1 MEKEREAYMASI
13 SEIIIVFSYMVFLS
27 FSPGPNNILC
37 SVNSTKYGIKKTLS
51 LLAGVI
57 TGFFLVGF
65 TTSLT
70 IEFVKDQQEILDK
83 MKYICGFYLLYLSYI
98 IATDDPENYKE
109 NVDNLESPLKFK
121 DGFLLQLIN
130 GKIIFYYIIL
140 MTTYASRFGADYSIK
155 FGLLLAATF
164 VGMSATSSWMLL
176 GSLLRK
182 FLSDTRKARITNYIL
197 GTLLAIVAIDLVF
210 HEEIMEIV

>member
-1 MEKEREAYMASI
+1 MASI
-13 SEIIIVFSYMVFLS
+13 SEIIIVLSYMVFLS

-37 SVNSTKYGIKKTLS
+37 SVNSTKYGIKNTLP

-57 TGFFLVGF
+57 SGFFLVGL

-70 IEFVKDQQEILDK
+70 VEFIKDQQGILNN
-83 MKYICGFYLLYLSYI
+83 MKYICGLYLIYLSYI

-109 NVDNLESPLKFK
+109 SVDNLESPLKFK
-121 DGFLLQLIN
+121 NGFLLQLIN

-164 VGMSATSSWMLL
+164 VGMSATSSWMFL
-176 GSLLRK
+176 GSLMRK
-182 FLSDTRKARITNYIL
+182 FLSDSKKARITNYIL

-210 HEEIMEIV
+210 HEEIMEYM

>member
-1 MEKEREAYMASI
+1 MASI
-13 SEIIIVFSYMVFLS
+13 SEIIIVLSYMVFLS

-37 SVNSTKYGIKKTLS
+37 SVNSTKYGIKNTLP

-57 TGFFLVGF
+57 SGFFLVGL

-70 IEFVKDQQEILDK
+70 VEFIKDQQGILNN
-83 MKYICGFYLLYLSYI
+83 MKYICGLYLFYLSYI

-109 NVDNLESPLKFK
+109 SVDNLESPLKFK
-121 DGFLLQLIN
+121 NGFLLQLIN

-164 VGMSATSSWMLL
+164 VGMSATSSWMFL

-182 FLSDTRKARITNYIL
+182 FLSDSKKARITNYIL

-210 HEEIMEIV
+210 HEEIMEYM

>member
-1 MEKEREAYMASI
+1 MENL
-13 SEIIIVFSYMVFLS
+13 SEYLIVLSYMIFLS

-37 SVNSTKYGIKKTLS
+37 SVNSTKYGINKTLP
-51 LLAGVI
+51 LLTGVI
-57 TGFFLVGF
+57 SGFFLVGF

-70 IEFVKDQQEILDK
+70 IEYIKEQQDILDN
-83 MKYICGFYLLYLSYI
+83 MKYICGLYLMYLSYI

-109 NVDNLESPLKFK
+109 SVDNLESPLKFK

-140 MTTYASRFGADYSIK
+140 MTTYASRFGTDYSIK
-155 FGLLLAATF
+155 FSLLIGATF
-164 VGMSATSSWMLL
+164 VGFSATSSWIFL

-182 FLSDTRKARITNYIL
+182 FLSDTRKAKITNYTL
-197 GTLLAIVAIDLVF
+197 GTLLAVVAIDLVL
-210 HEEIMEIV
+210 HEELMEII

>member
-1 MEKEREAYMASI
+1 MENLPEYL
-13 SEIIIVFSYMVFLS
+13 IVLSYMIFLS

-37 SVNSTKYGIKKTLS
+37 SINSTKYGIKKTLP

-57 TGFFLVGF
+57 AGFFLVGF

-70 IEFVKDQQEILDK
+70 VEFIKDQQDILNN
-83 MKYICGFYLLYLSYI
+83 MKYICGLYLMYLSYI
-98 IATDDPENYKE
+98 IATDNPENYKE
-109 NVDNLESPLKFK
+109 SVDNLESPLKFK

-140 MTTYASRFGADYSIK
+140 MATYASRFGADYSIK

-164 VGMSATSSWMLL
+164 VGMSATSSWMFL

-182 FLSDTRKARITNYIL
+182 FLSDSKRARITNYIL
-197 GTLLAIVAIDLVF
+197 GTLLAIVAVDLVF
-210 HEEIMEIV
+210 HEEIMEII

>member
-1 MEKEREAYMASI
+1 MASI
-13 SEIIIVFSYMVFLS
+13 SEIIIVLSYMVFLS

-37 SVNSTKYGIKKTLS
+37 SVNSTKYGIKNTLP

-57 TGFFLVGF
+57 AGFFLVGL

-70 IEFVKDQQEILDK
+70 VEFIKDQQGILNN
-83 MKYICGFYLLYLSYI
+83 MIYICGLYLMYLSYI

-109 NVDNLESPLKFK
+109 SVDNLESPLKFK
-121 DGFLLQLIN
+121 NGFLLQLMN

-164 VGMSATSSWMLL
+164 VGMSATSSWMFL
-176 GSLLRK
+176 GSLMRK
-182 FLSDTRKARITNYIL
+182 FLSDSKKARITNYIL

-210 HEEIMEIV
+210 HEEIMEYM

>member
-1 MEKEREAYMASI
+1 MASI
-13 SEIIIVFSYMVFLS
+13 SDIIIVLSYMVFLS

-37 SVNSTKYGIKKTLS
+37 SVNSTKYGIKNTLP

-57 TGFFLVGF
+57 SGFFLVGL

-70 IEFVKDQQEILDK
+70 VEFIKDQQGILNN
-83 MKYICGFYLLYLSYI
+83 MKYICGLYLMYLSYI

-109 NVDNLESPLKFK
+109 SVDNLESPLKFK
-121 DGFLLQLIN
+121 NGFLLQLIN

-164 VGMSATSSWMLL
+164 VGMSATSSWMFL
-176 GSLLRK
+176 GSLMRK
-182 FLSDTRKARITNYIL
+182 FLSDSKKARITNYIL
-197 GTLLAIVAIDLVF
+197 GTLLAIVAVDLVF
-210 HEEIMEIV
+210 HEEIMEYM

>member
-1 MEKEREAYMASI
+1 MASI
-13 SEIIIVFSYMVFLS
+13 SEIIIVLSYMVFLS

-37 SVNSTKYGIKKTLS
+37 SVNSTKYGIKNTLP

-57 TGFFLVGF
+57 SGFFLVGL

-70 IEFVKDQQEILDK
+70 VEFIKDQQGILNN
-83 MKYICGFYLLYLSYI
+83 MKYICGLYLMYLSYI

-109 NVDNLESPLKFK
+109 SVDNLESPLKFK

-164 VGMSATSSWMLL
+164 VGMSATSSWMFL

-182 FLSDTRKARITNYIL
+182 FLSDSKKARITNYIL

-210 HEEIMEIV
+210 HEEIMEYM

>member
-1 MEKEREAYMASI
+1 MASI
-13 SEIIIVFSYMVFLS
+13 SEIIIVLSYMVFLS

-37 SVNSTKYGIKKTLS
+37 SVNSTKYGIKNTLP

-57 TGFFLVGF
+57 SGFFLVGL

-70 IEFVKDQQEILDK
+70 VEFIKGQQGILNN
-83 MKYICGFYLLYLSYI
+83 MKYICGLYLIYLSYI

-109 NVDNLESPLKFK
+109 SVDNLESPLKFK

-164 VGMSATSSWMLL
+164 VGMSATSSWMFL

-182 FLSDTRKARITNYIL
+182 FLSDSNKARITNYIL

-210 HEEIMEIV
+210 HEEIMEYM

>member
-1 MEKEREAYMASI
+1 MASI
-13 SEIIIVFSYMVFLS
+13 SEIIIVMSYMVFLS

-37 SVNSTKYGIKKTLS
+37 SVNSTKYGIKKTLP

-70 IEFVKDQQEILDK
+70 IEFIKDQQEILDN
-83 MKYICGFYLLYLSYI
+83 MKYICGLYLMYLSYI

-140 MTTYASRFGADYSIK
+140 MTTYASRFGVDYSIK

-164 VGMSATSSWMLL
+164 VGMSATSSWMFL

-182 FLSDTRKARITNYIL
+182 FLSDTKKARITNYLL

>member
-1 MEKEREAYMASI
+1 MASI
-13 SEIIIVFSYMVFLS
+13 SEIIIVLSYMVFLS

-37 SVNSTKYGIKKTLS
+37 SVNSTKYGIKNTLP

-57 TGFFLVGF
+57 SGFFLVGL

-70 IEFVKDQQEILDK
+70 VEFIKDQQGILNN
-83 MKYICGFYLLYLSYI
+83 MKYICGLYLIYLSYI
-98 IATDDPENYKE
+98 IATDNPENYKE
-109 NVDNLESPLKFK
+109 SVDNLESPLKFK

-164 VGMSATSSWMLL
+164 VGMSATSSWMFL

-182 FLSDTRKARITNYIL
+182 FLSDSKKARITNYIL

-210 HEEIMEIV
+210 HEEIMEYM

>member
-1 MEKEREAYMASI
+1 MASI
-13 SEIIIVFSYMVFLS
+13 SDIIIVLSYMVFLS

-37 SVNSTKYGIKKTLS
+37 SVNSTKYGIKNTLP

-57 TGFFLVGF
+57 AGFFLVGL

-70 IEFVKDQQEILDK
+70 VELIKDQQGILNN
-83 MKYICGFYLLYLSYI
+83 MKYICGLYLMYLSYI

-109 NVDNLESPLKFK
+109 SVDNLESPLKFK
-121 DGFLLQLIN
+121 NGFLLQLIN

-164 VGMSATSSWMLL
+164 VGMSATSSWMFL
-176 GSLLRK
+176 GSLMRK
-182 FLSDTRKARITNYIL
+182 FLSDSKKARITNYIL

-210 HEEIMEIV
+210 HEEIMEYM

>member
-1 MEKEREAYMASI
+1 MNSI
-13 SEIIIVFSYMVFLS
+13 SEYLIVLSYMIFLS

-37 SVNSTKYGIKKTLS
+37 SVNSTKYGIRNTLP

-57 TGFFLVGF
+57 SGFFLVGF

-70 IEFVKDQQEILDK
+70 IEFFKEQQDILEN
-83 MKYICGFYLLYLSYI
+83 MRYVCGLYLLYLSYL
-98 IATDDPENYKE
+98 IATDNPENYKE
-109 NVDNLESPLKFK
+109 SVDNLERSLKFK

-140 MTTYASRFGADYSIK
+140 MTTYASRFGTDYSVK
-155 FGLLLAATF
+155 FSLLIGATF
-164 VGMSATSSWMLL
+164 VGFSATSSWMLL

-182 FLSDTRKARITNYIL
+182 FLSDSNKAKTTNYIL
-197 GTLLAIVAIDLVF
+197 GTLLALVAIDLVF
-210 HEEIMEIV
+210 HEELLNLIN

>member
-1 MEKEREAYMASI
+1 MDRI
-13 SEIIIVFSYMVFLS
+13 SEYIIVLSYMIFLS

-37 SVNSTKYGIKKTLS
+37 SVNSTKYGIRKTLP

-57 TGFFLVGF
+57 SGFFLVGF

-70 IEFVKDQQEILDK
+70 IEFFKDQQELVEN
-83 MKYICGFYLLYLSYI
+83 MKYICGLYLMYLSYL
-98 IATDDPENYKE
+98 IATDDPESYKGS
-109 NVDNLESPLKFK
+109 VDNLESSLKFK

-140 MTTYASRFGADYSIK
+140 MTTYASRFGTDYSIK
-155 FGLLLAATF
+155 FSLLLAATF
-164 VGMSATSSWMLL
+164 VGLSATSSWMFI

-182 FLSDTRKARITNYIL
+182 FLSDSRKARITNYIL

-210 HEEIMEIV
+210 HDEIMGVL

>member
-1 MEKEREAYMASI
+1 MENL
-13 SEIIIVFSYMVFLS
+13 SEYLIVLSYMVFLS

-37 SVNSTKYGIKKTLS
+37 SVNSTKYGIKKTLP
-51 LLAGVI
+51 LLTGVI
-57 TGFFLVGF
+57 SGFFLVGL

-70 IEFVKDQQEILDK
+70 IEFVKEQQDLLES
-83 MKYICGFYLLYLSYI
+83 MKYVCGLYLLYLSYI

-109 NVDNLESPLKFK
+109 SVDNLESPLKFK

-140 MTTYASRFGADYSIK
+140 MTTYASRFGTDYSIK
-155 FGLLLAATF
+155 FGLLLGATC
-164 VGMSATSSWMLL
+164 VGLSATSSWMFL

-182 FLSDTRKARITNYIL
+182 FLSDTRKARITNYVL
-197 GTLLAIVAIDLVF
+197 GILLAIVAIDLVF
-210 HEEIMEIV
+210 HDELLEIL

>member
-1 MEKEREAYMASI
+1 MASI
-13 SEIIIVFSYMVFLS
+13 SEIIIVLSYMVFLS

-37 SVNSTKYGIKKTLS
+37 SVNSTKYGIKNTLP

-57 TGFFLVGF
+57 SGFFLVGL

-70 IEFVKDQQEILDK
+70 VEFIKDQQGILNN
-83 MKYICGFYLLYLSYI
+83 MKYICGFYLIYLSYI

-109 NVDNLESPLKFK
+109 SVDNLESPLKFK

-164 VGMSATSSWMLL
+164 VGMSATSSWMFL
-176 GSLLRK
+176 GSLMRK
-182 FLSDTRKARITNYIL
+182 FLSDSKKARITNYIL

-210 HEEIMEIV
+210 HEEIMEYM

>member
-1 MEKEREAYMASI
+1 MASI
-13 SEIIIVFSYMVFLS
+13 SEIIIVLSYMVFLS

-37 SVNSTKYGIKKTLS
+37 SANSTKYGIKKTLP

-57 TGFFLVGF
+57 TGFFLVGL

-70 IEFVKDQQEILDK
+70 IEFIKDQQEILDN
-83 MKYICGFYLLYLSYI
+83 MKYICGLYLLYLSYI

-164 VGMSATSSWMLL
+164 VGMCATSSWMFL

>member
-1 MEKEREAYMASI
+1 MASI
-13 SEIIIVFSYMVFLS
+13 SDIIIVLSYMVFLS

-37 SVNSTKYGIKKTLS
+37 SVNSTKYGIKNTLP

-57 TGFFLVGF
+57 SGFFLVGL

-70 IEFVKDQQEILDK
+70 VEFIKDQQGILNN
-83 MKYICGFYLLYLSYI
+83 MKYICGLYLIYLSYI

-109 NVDNLESPLKFK
+109 SVDNLESPLKFK
-121 DGFLLQLIN
+121 NGFLLQLIN

-164 VGMSATSSWMLL
+164 VGMSATSSWMFL
-176 GSLLRK
+176 GSLMRK
-182 FLSDTRKARITNYIL
+182 FLSDSKKARITNYIL

-210 HEEIMEIV
+210 HEEIMEYM

>member
-1 MEKEREAYMASI
+1 MASI
-13 SEIIIVFSYMVFLS
+13 SEIIIVLSYMVFLS

-37 SVNSTKYGIKKTLS
+37 SVNSTKYGINKTLP

-70 IEFVKDQQEILDK
+70 IEFIKDQQEFLDN
-83 MKYICGFYLLYLSYI
+83 MKYICGLYLMYLSYI

-109 NVDNLESPLKFK
+109 SVDNLESPLKFK

-155 FGLLLAATF
+155 FGLLLTATF
-164 VGMSATSSWMLL
+164 VGMSATSSWMFI

-182 FLSDTRKARITNYIL
+182 FLSDSRKARIINYIL

>member
-1 MEKEREAYMASI
+1 MTSI
-13 SEIIIVFSYMVFLS
+13 SEIIIVLSYMVFLS

-37 SVNSTKYGIKKTLS
+37 SVNSTKYGINKTLP

-70 IEFVKDQQEILDK
+70 IEFIKYQQEILDN
-83 MKYICGFYLLYLSYI
+83 MKYICGLYLMYLSYI

-155 FGLLLAATF
+155 FGLLLAATL
-164 VGMSATSSWMLL
+164 VGLSATSSWMFL

-182 FLSDTRKARITNYIL
+182 FLSDTRKARITNYLL

>member
-1 MEKEREAYMASI
+1 MENL
-13 SEIIIVFSYMVFLS
+13 SEYLIVLSYMIFLS

-37 SVNSTKYGIKKTLS
+37 SVNSTKYGINKTLP
-51 LLAGVI
+51 LLTGVI
-57 TGFFLVGF
+57 SGFFVVGF

-70 IEFVKDQQEILDK
+70 IEYIKEQQDILDN
-83 MKYICGFYLLYLSYI
+83 MKYICGLYLMYLSYL

-109 NVDNLESPLKFK
+109 SVDNLESPLKFK

-140 MTTYASRFGADYSIK
+140 MTTYATRFGTDYSIK
-155 FGLLLAATF
+155 FSLLIGATF
-164 VGMSATSSWMLL
+164 VGFSATSSWMFL

-182 FLSDTRKARITNYIL
+182 FLSDSRKAKISNYVL
-197 GTLLAIVAIDLVF
+197 GTLLAIVAIDLIF
-210 HEEIMEIV
+210 HEELLSVIN

>member
-1 MEKEREAYMASI
+1 MENL
-13 SEIIIVFSYMVFLS
+13 SEYLIVLSYMVFLS

-37 SVNSTKYGIKKTLS
+37 SVNSTKYGIRNTLP

-57 TGFFLVGF
+57 SGFFLVGF

-70 IEFVKDQQEILDK
+70 IEFFKEQQDIVEN
-83 MKYICGFYLLYLSYI
+83 MKYVCGLYLLYLSYLI
-98 IATDDPENYKE
+98 VTDNPENYKE
-109 NVDNLESPLKFK
+109 SVDSLESSLKFK

-140 MTTYASRFGADYSIK
+140 MTTYASRFGTDYSVK
-155 FGLLLAATF
+155 FSLLLGATF
-164 VGMSATSSWMLL
+164 VGFSATSSWMLL

-182 FLSDTRKARITNYIL
+182 FLSDSSKAKITNYIL
-197 GTLLAIVAIDLVF
+197 GTLLALVAIDLVF
-210 HEEIMEIV
+210 HEELLNVIN

>member
-1 MEKEREAYMASI
+1 MDSI
-13 SEIIIVFSYMVFLS
+13 SEYIIVLGYMVFLS

-37 SVNSTKYGIKKTLS
+37 SVNSTKYGIRKTLP

-57 TGFFLVGF
+57 SGFFLVGF

-70 IEFVKDQQEILDK
+70 IEFFKEQQDIVEN
-83 MKYICGFYLLYLSYI
+83 MKYICGLYLLYLSYL
-98 IATDDPENYKE
+98 IATDNPENYKE
-109 NVDNLESPLKFK
+109 SVDSLESSLKFK

-140 MTTYASRFGADYSIK
+140 MTTYASRFGTDYSIK
-155 FGLLLAATF
+155 FSLLLGATF
-164 VGMSATSSWMLL
+164 VGFSATSSWMLL

-182 FLSDTRKARITNYIL
+182 FLSDSNKAKITNYIL
-197 GTLLAIVAIDLVF
+197 GTLLALVAIDLVF
-210 HEEIMEIV
+210 HEELLNVIN

>member
-1 MEKEREAYMASI
+1 MDRI
-13 SEIIIVFSYMVFLS
+13 SEYIIVLSYMIFLS

-37 SVNSTKYGIKKTLS
+37 SVNSTKYGIRKTLP

-57 TGFFLVGF
+57 SGFFLVGF

-70 IEFVKDQQEILDK
+70 IEFFKDQQDLVEN
-83 MKYICGFYLLYLSYI
+83 MKYICGLYLMYLSYL
-98 IATDDPENYKE
+98 IATDDPESYKGS
-109 NVDNLESPLKFK
+109 VDNLESSLKFK

-140 MTTYASRFGADYSIK
+140 MTTYASRFGTDYSIK
-155 FGLLLAATF
+155 FSLLLAATF
-164 VGMSATSSWMLL
+164 VGFSATSSWMFI

-182 FLSDTRKARITNYIL
+182 FLSDSRKAKITNYVL
-197 GTLLAIVAIDLVF
+197 GTLLAIVAVDLVF
-210 HEEIMEIV
+210 HDEIMGVL